1 MPIGMGRAAR
11 RPIDQSPAAP
21 HIPAMTDISRIRNF
35 SIVAHIDHGKSTLAD
50 RLIQL
55 TGTVAERDMKEQL
68 LDAMDIER
76 ERGITIKANTV
87 RIDYPARDG
96 HTYVLNLIDTPG
108 HVDFGYEVSRSMRAV
123 EGSLLVVDASQGV
136 EAQTL
141 ANVYQAIDADH
152 EIVPVLN
159 KVDLP
164 AADVARVR
172 TQIEDVIGIEAH
184 DAVEISAKTG
194 QGIPDVLEAIVTRLP
209 PPRQGDRNAPLKA
222 MLVDSK
228 YDTYLGVIVI
238 VRIIDG
244 VLKKGDRIR
253 MMKTGG
259 TYDVDDVGVYRPA
272 MTSVAELGPGEIGYL
287 NASIKQVRDTRVGDT
302 ITTERHPTAT
312 ALPGF
317 KPSVPVVFCGL
328 FPVDTNDFEDMRDAI
343 EKLALNDASFT
354 YEMETSAA
362 LGFGFR
368 CGFLGLLHLEVIR
381 DRLEREYDIDLI
393 TTAPSVVYHI
403 YQRDGTMTEL
413 HNPADMPDPAG
424 IDHIEE
430 PRIKATILVPDEYLG
445 DVLKLCQERRGIQQD
460 LTYAGSRAMAVY
472 DLPLNEVV
480 FDFYDRLKSVTKG
493 YASFDYQMIG
503 YREDNLVKMS
513 VLVNDEPVDALS
525 MMVHRDRAEGRGR
538 QMCEKL
544 KELIPRHMFKIPIQ
558 AAIGGRV
565 IARETLSAMR
575 KDVTAKCYG
584 GDATRKRKLLD
595 KQKAGKKKMRQFG
608 KVDIPQ
614 EAFINALKMDG

>member
-1 MPIGMGRAAR
+1 
-11 RPIDQSPAAP
+11 
-21 HIPAMTDISRIRNF
+21 MTELSHIRNF

-87 RIDYPARDG
+87 RIEYPARDG
-96 HTYVLNLIDTPG
+96 QTYVLNLIDTPG
-108 HVDFGYEVSRSMRAV
+108 HVDFAYEVSRSMRAV
-123 EGSLLVVDASQGV
+123 EGSLLVVDATQGV

-141 ANVYQAIDADH
+141 ANVYTAIEADH

-159 KVDLP
+159 KIDLP
-164 AADVARVR
+164 AAEPDRVR
-172 TQIEDVIGIEAH
+172 EQIEDVIGIDAS

-194 QGIPDVLEAIVTRLP
+194 LGIPDVLEAIVTRLP
-209 PPRQGDRNAPLKA
+209 PPHGGDPDAPLKA

-228 YDTYLGVIVI
+228 YDQYLGVICI

-244 VLKKGDRIR
+244 TLKKGDRIR

-272 MTSVAELGPGEIGYL
+272 MTHVAALGPGEIGYL

-302 ITTERHPTAT
+302 ITHEKRPCAT
-312 ALPGF
+312 PLPGF

-328 FPVDTNDFEDMRDAI
+328 FPVDANEFEDLRDAI

-368 CGFLGLLHLEVIR
+368 CGFLGLLHLEVVR
-381 DRLEREYDIDLI
+381 DRLEREYGIELI
-393 TTAPSVVYHI
+393 TTAPSVIYHL
-403 YQRDGTMTEL
+403 YHRDGTRQDL
-413 HNPADMPDPAG
+413 HNPADMPDMSLV
-424 IDHIEE
+424 DHIEE
-430 PRIKATILVPDEYLG
+430 PRIKATILVPDDYLG
-445 DVLKLCQERRGIQQD
+445 DVLKLCQERRGIQLD
-460 LTYAGSRAMAVY
+460 LTYVGGRAMTVY

-493 YASFDYQMIG
+493 YASFDYEMIG

-513 VLVNDEPVDALS
+513 ILVNDEPVDALA
-525 MMVHRDRAEGRGR
+525 MMVHRDRAEMRGR
-538 QMCEKL
+538 AMCEKL

-558 AAIGGRV
+558 AAIGAKV

-584 GDATRKRKLLD
+584 GDATRKKKLLD

-608 KVDIPQ
+608 KVEIPQ
-614 EAFINALKMDG
+614 EAFISALKMDG